1 MEVCRVLSEAGYGG
15 KREML
20 KELGGEGLLYMGEEL
35 ESYMK
40 CMDKGLCLD
49 IEIERLKECKSRMNE
64 LCCEGVGELSQKSEK
79 EPLEGVSPKSEKEP
93 SKSEKEPSKS
103 EKEAVKSEKE
113 AVKSE
118 KEDPKVNVVL
128 PWCGEKLSGKC
139 SALKLNSGLHTQ
151 CMKNVNDKY
160 CKGCVNIIEKNGGIA
175 PYGTVEDRLKC
186 GILEYVD
193 PKGRQT
199 IPYANVMKKLNIT
212 QEEALQEAEK
222 LGWVIPMCHFEMKI
236 SRRGRPKKDTS
247 AEDTESEDG
256 TETKKRGRPKKEKE
270 IVSTSPGEDL
280 IATLIEESKEKSN
293 TKISSSIVEEDNMK
307 PSEIVDDSDSEEGE
321 EGEPV
326 VKFEINGTTYLKSN
340 DNVLFD
346 LNSHDCV
353 GIWNEETK
361 NIDEIP
367 DDED

>member
-1 MEVCRVLSEAGYGG
+1 MEVCRVLSEGGYGDE
-15 KREML
+15 REML

-40 CMDKGLCLD
+40 DMGKGLCLG
-49 IEIERLKECKSRMNE
+49 IEIENVKECKSKLND
-64 LCCEGVGELSQKSEK
+64 LCNEGVGLKGSPNLEK
-79 EPLEGVSPKSEKEP
+79 EGVSP
-93 SKSEKEPSKS
+93 KS

-118 KEDPKVNVVL
+118 KEAVKSEEVSPKSEGPKINVVL

-151 CMKNVNDKY
+151 CMKNVDDKY
-160 CKGCVNIIEKNGGIA
+160 CKGCVNIIEKNGGIT

-199 IPYANVMKKLNIT
+199 IPYANVMKKMNIT

-222 LGWVIPMCHFEMKI
+222 LGWVIPECHFEMKV
-236 SRRGRPKKDTS
+236 SKRGRPKRDTS

-256 TETKKRGRPKKEKE
+256 SETKKRGRPKKEKE
-270 IVSTSPGEDL
+270 IVSTSVGEDL
-280 IATLIEESKEKSN
+280 IATLIEESKENKSIPEN
-293 TKISSSIVEEDNMK
+293 EENMR
-307 PSEIVDDSDSEEGE
+307 PSEIDDSDEE

-326 VKFEINGTTYLKSN
+326 VKFEINGTTYLKSG

-353 GIWNEETK
+353 GLWNEETK

>member
-1 MEVCRVLSEAGYGG
+1 MGVCRVLSEAGYGG
-15 KREML
+15 EREML
-20 KELGGEGLLYMGEEL
+20 KALGGEGLLYMGEEL

-40 CMDKGLCLD
+40 DLGMGMGMGIGMN
-49 IEIERLKECKSRMNE
+49 IEIERLKECKSKLND
-64 LCCEGVGELSQKSEK
+64 LCSEDEGELSQKSEK
-79 EPLEGVSPKSEKEP
+79 ESSKSEKKPSISEKESSESEKEP
-93 SKSEKEPSKS
+93 SKSEKEG
-103 EKEAVKSEKE
+103 
-113 AVKSE
+113 
-118 KEDPKVNVVL
+118 PKVNVVL
-128 PWCGEKLSGKC
+128 PWCGDKLSGKC

-151 CMKNVNDKY
+151 CMKNVDDKY

-212 QEEALQEAEK
+212 QEEALHEAEK
-222 LGWVIPMCHFEMKI
+222 LGWVIPPCHFEMKV

-293 TKISSSIVEEDNMK
+293 TKISSSIVEDTMS
-307 PSEIVDDSDSEEGE
+307 PSEIVDESDSE

-326 VKFEINGTTYLKSN
+326 VKFEINGTTYLKSG

-367 DDED
+367 DDEE

>member
-93 SKSEKEPSKS
+93 SKSEKEG
-103 EKEAVKSEKE
+103 
-113 AVKSE
+113 
-118 KEDPKVNVVL
+118 PKVNVVL
-128 PWCGEKLSGKC
+128 PWCGDKLSGKC

-151 CMKNVNDKY
+151 CMKNVDDKY

-212 QEEALQEAEK
+212 QEEALHEAEK
-222 LGWVIPMCHFEMKI
+222 LGWVIPPCHFEMKV

-293 TKISSSIVEEDNMK
+293 TKISSSIVEDTMS
-307 PSEIVDDSDSEEGE
+307 PSEIVDESDSE

-326 VKFEINGTTYLKSN
+326 VKFEINGTTYLKSG

-353 GIWNEETK
+353 GIWNEDSLR
-361 NIDEIP
+361 IDEIP
-367 DDED
+367 DDDD